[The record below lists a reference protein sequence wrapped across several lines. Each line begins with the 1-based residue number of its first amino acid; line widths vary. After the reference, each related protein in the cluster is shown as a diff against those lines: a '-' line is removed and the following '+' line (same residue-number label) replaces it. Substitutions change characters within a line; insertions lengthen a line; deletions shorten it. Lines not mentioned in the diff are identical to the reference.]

1 MRTLKSVARLPMT
14 PEKVAAA
21 DDATEAAKTPRKR
34 RKR

>member
-1 MRTLKSVARLPMT
+1 MT